1 MLRGIDRLK
10 KLLRKVKFL
19 RRESKK
25 RRRDDHEEGE
35 ITAKDIN
42 YYRIGDLER
51 HLKETQDSLNEM
63 QGALNNAEQQLMQYY
78 STIEQQ
84 GKEIAE
90 LKNQLQLK
98 DVLVKTALYTLKC
111 QQDFMLQGPSQ
122 APTQAQSQPQVQGQV
137 QTQRVTMPPPPPSQ
151 AQYILKDPR
160 LQ

>member
-84 GKEIAE
+84 NKEIAE

-111 QQDFMLQGPSQ
+111 QQDFMLQGP
-122 APTQAQSQPQVQGQV
+122 PQPQVQPQVQAQAQV